1 MHCDNNWF
9 EIWYQPKIDLKR
21 KCLAGAEALA
31 RIHHPQLGILLPGS
45 FLPDVDEDS
54 IAELAQHALLATL
67 CDWTMFDEAGFNL
80 HLAINVPVGVLL
92 RMPLAALVEEY
103 RPKSEHWPGLILEVT
118 EDQIVRDIALANEI
132 AAQLRGSGI
141 SIAIDDFGAGY
152 SSFSSL
158 RNLPFA
164 ELKIDRSFVRDCAT
178 DATNAAICQTAIDL
192 AHRFGSAAVA
202 EGIESQ
208 ADLQALMVMGCDFG
222 QGVLIAPPMPKDR
235 FLDLLRQRMNKPR
248 AEPPR
253 LRNPPRDRS
262 AGWRKRPALR
272 LLESGLDPF
281 RQRRLERVED
291 HRHHGVIAEDA
302 DQFDRA
308 GVAQD
313 FLHAVEDRR
322 ADALLG
328 VKLLEES
335 VDRHLVFR
343 RGFRRPAGLQRANG
357 LRLHAGLLAEHRMR
371 RPFILRLPV
380 RGGAKRR
387 EFQEPRRH
395 AGFEPQMAAELLRQ
409 FAESRRV
416 QKDRERPGKLELA
429 ARAGFYG
436 FRQRPL
442 ARR

>member
-1 MHCDNNWF
+1 MSMSESDFEDVRSWSGPIEHMAEDERRALIDSMTAGERPRIAIAEALRNNWF

-31 RIHHPQLGILLPGS
+31 RIHHPQLGVLLPGS

-92 RMPLAALVEEY
+92 RMPIAALVAEY
-103 RPKSEHWPGLILEVT
+103 RPKPAHWPGLILEVT
-118 EDQIVRDIALANEI
+118 EDQIVRDIELANQI
-132 AAQLRGSGI
+132 AAQLRGSGV

-248 AEPPR
+248 AGAAP
-253 LRNPPRDRS
+253 
-262 AGWRKRPALR
+262 
-272 LLESGLDPF
+272 
-281 RQRRLERVED
+281 ERAQ
-291 HRHHGVIAEDA
+291 AEA
-302 DQFDRA
+302 KTVGR
-308 GVAQD
+308 VA
-313 FLHAVEDRR
+313 
-322 ADALLG
+322 
-328 VKLLEES
+328 
-335 VDRHLVFR
+335 
-343 RGFRRPAGLQRANG
+343 
-357 LRLHAGLLAEHRMR
+357 
-371 RPFILRLPV
+371 
-380 RGGAKRR
+380 
-387 EFQEPRRH
+387 
-395 AGFEPQMAAELLRQ
+395 
-409 FAESRRV
+409 
-416 QKDRERPGKLELA
+416 
-429 ARAGFYG
+429 
-436 FRQRPL
+436 
-442 ARR
+442 